1 MPVGAVTRSGGIRGA
16 GCGVSAGA
24 VSDRR
29 DAVGGAPRAAT
40 AAAAVVV
47 NVGYDHGFGG
57 TIGSVAV
64 GPPEQSQ
71 HNIRRKNAMR
81 TSSAVVETIE
91 GM

>member
-1 MPVGAVTRSGGIRGA
+1 MPVGGVTRSGDIWGT
-16 GCGVSAGA
+16 GCGVSSSGA
-24 VSDRR
+24 VSDRG
-29 DAVGGAPRAAT
+29 AVGGAAGVA

-71 HNIRRKNAMR
+71 HNIL
-81 TSSAVVETIE
+81 
-91 GM
+91 